1 MDWRREWSML
11 VCMLLTM
18 CSLSG
23 CTLAEQQNAPDQ
35 IFKRA
40 VAGIAGKETLTFKGQ
55 AGVIARNGM
64 PVDKQFAYHGKV
76 SNHDELTMHWS
87 SAGAFNKRSS
97 YAALKQGASGDGVTQ
112 ERFLRLDGKWIA
124 VTSSRIAM
132 NGVGTLNRFNPI
144 QELEELNALN
154 KTIRIEAGAAR
165 GTWVVRIEPESSSAK
180 RWLKDRLMKEM
191 DAINP
196 HLLQANM
203 KQNGKNQ
210 EVQQKLNRIWAQS
223 REDMSSQ
230 LEHSDVHAVYHLTI
244 DRQTG
249 LPLKLSSECKIAR
262 QEANGEGHEEA
273 LITRVAFEG
282 YK

>member
-1 MDWRREWSML
+1 MRWKRAWVML
-11 VCMLLTM
+11 VCMLLVM
-18 CSLSG
+18 YSLSG
-23 CTLAEQQNAPDQ
+23 CTLTEQQNAPEQ

-40 VAGIAGKETLTFKGQ
+40 VAGIAGKEMLTFKGQ
-55 AGVIARNGM
+55 AGVITKNGLLM
-64 PVDKQFAYHGKV
+64 NKQFAYHGKV
-76 SNHDELTMHWS
+76 SNHDELTMHWGS
-87 SAGAFNKRSS
+87 VAAFNKQSG
-97 YAALKQGASGDGVTQ
+97 YAALEQGVSGDRVTK
-112 ERFLRLDGKWIA
+112 ERFLRMDGKWIA
-124 VTSSRIAM
+124 VTPGRIAM
-132 NGVGTLNRFNPI
+132 NGVGMLNRFNPI
-144 QELEELNALN
+144 QEMEELNALN
-154 KTIRIEAGAAR
+154 KTIRMEAGAAR

-196 HLLQANM
+196 QLLQAHM

-230 LEHSDVHAVYHLTI
+230 LEHSEVQAVYHLTI

-249 LPLKLSSECKIAR
+249 LPLKLSSECKIAH
-262 QEANGEGHEEA
+262 QKANGEGHEEA